1 MVWHEIFP
9 THEVEKLHHFYKD
22 CAALHNL
29 STLFDNTNAV
39 SKPEQ
44 SDQIVY
50 GVFCQTFTKSCQIQC
65 GKQAR
70 AEWPDCVR
78 CILPNIYKILPNYK
92 SYCRNTAKYLH
103 IFFIK
108 RFTEQWTQYYL
119 WNL

>member
-50 GVFCQTFTKSCQIQC
+50 GVFCQTFTKSCQITNHI
-65 GKQAR
+65 
-70 AEWPDCVR
+70 AEIRPNICTFFSLKG
-78 CILPNIYKILPNYK
+78 LPNNGPNTT
-92 SYCRNTAKYLH
+92 CGT
-103 IFFIK
+103 
-108 RFTEQWTQYYL
+108 
-119 WNL
+119 